1 MGAKWGHLDSFINM
15 SIFLRS
21 PKGSRKVV
29 KMKGEVPDAKS
40 AVFSFLETLQ
50 IIPWAEGGPMSGCRF
65 IN

>member
-21 PKGSRKVV
+21 PKARKVV

-40 AVFSFLETLQ
+40 AVFSFLETL
-50 IIPWAEGGPMSGCRF
+50 
-65 IN
+65 